1 MVFRFSDNITKTMDM
16 GTLYKEMYKIYGKKY
31 KFMPV
36 QDALE
41 VELSMEK
48 IPREQWLEKIKNF
61 MLLFQMQ

>member
-1 MVFRFSDNITKTMDM
+1 
-16 GTLYKEMYKIYGKKY
+16 
-31 KFMPV
+31 MPV